1 MRNRPYPVL
10 KCSSSPNQFTNQFAS
25 SRTRKA
31 VKGKLWLSQFA
42 SFFVRKADF
51 FFQTLSG
58 SRRALIMAA
67 SGSSRRKKKAPG
79 SLLNK
84 LFALGC
90 LASLLPLYYEYHYTT
105 RSREHLPHV
114 PHDDPFI
121 RVIDA
126 AGPFDEPGINHST
139 VWRHHPRHRVSA
151 AVSSLGGAA
160 VEEDAE
166 GESRGPEDKLSA
178 SAASAASASAS
189 AAASTAAA
197 TAPAAAAALAKA
209 EPGPANASTARISS
223 PAAVPVGGTG
233 SSANASAPRRDD
245 ADDEA
250 FLRAADA
257 AADVAA
263 AARQSG
269 SRNASRIWRVVPG
282 GVRDV
287 VETLPGGGSRTWVI
301 EDAPRP
307 QFEKGEWVSDGAHK
321 LGPQARRELQVLVA
335 PRCSGLLSESHA
347 LHFSRKARREAALK
361 LSFYVAF
368 MFRSRAALSMLS
380 MRFLSLAMM
389 RFVLASNELAMM
401 LFMLASMNAAKREQQ
416 RRLYALHG
424 LARRAELALHGYDEH
439 GRPLRR
445 GPLGSSA
452 PLYASLAAYP
462 ELGVRREAEAE
473 AFWDSFESGRR
484 GRLRTYDEGP
494 HGLLLQILALD
505 EMLTRLREGQDGDFS
520 DSATGDESDEDDRR
534 SPSPDR

>member
-1 MRNRPYPVL
+1 
-10 KCSSSPNQFTNQFAS
+10 
-25 SRTRKA
+25 
-31 VKGKLWLSQFA
+31 
-42 SFFVRKADF
+42 
-51 FFQTLSG
+51 
-58 SRRALIMAA
+58 MAA
-67 SGSSRRKKKAPG
+67 SGSSRRRKKAPG

-139 VWRHHPRHRVSA
+139 
-151 AVSSLGGAA
+151 
-160 VEEDAE
+160 
-166 GESRGPEDKLSA
+166 
-178 SAASAASASAS
+178 
-189 AAASTAAA
+189 
-197 TAPAAAAALAKA
+197 
-209 EPGPANASTARISS
+209 
-223 PAAVPVGGTG
+223 
-233 SSANASAPRRDD
+233 
-245 ADDEA
+245 
-250 FLRAADA
+250 
-257 AADVAA
+257 
-263 AARQSG
+263 
-269 SRNASRIWRVVPG
+269 
-282 GVRDV
+282 
-287 VETLPGGGSRTWVI
+287 
-301 EDAPRP
+301 
-307 QFEKGEWVSDGAHK
+307 
-321 LGPQARRELQVLVA
+321 
-335 PRCSGLLSESHA
+335 
-347 LHFSRKARREAALK
+347 EAALK

-424 LARRAELALHGYDEH
+424 PARRAELALHGYDEH